1 MISIDLTGNCGD
13 QMLRY
18 AICRS
23 VAASQLYDFGIN
35 RVTSNDYYGGREQMY
50 FFKDLN
56 YGLPNNTPYGEL
68 PPGTRN
74 VWTEK
79 RTCYPT
85 HNYHPFQKDIFDVE
99 DNTHLVFYSG
109 QDARY
114 LSKDRVSQW
123 FTIDDK
129 FARESEMLLKIN
141 KIKLDENTCVIN
153 CRGGEFKSSPTLFL
167 TKDYWNNAIWNM
179 QRRNPNMK
187 FIVVTED
194 PEFYKTYFDFPVYHF
209 NIHTD
214 YYIINNAKNLIIS
227 NSGFAIF
234 PTWLNPYNPFVI
246 APLHWAIHNISVG
259 QWANTDMRTWGFT
272 FMDKEG
278 HLIDC

>member
-1 MISIDLTGNCGD
+1 MIHIDLTGNCGD

-35 RVTSNDYYGGREQMY
+35 KVTSNDYYNGREQMY

-68 PPGTRN
+68 PLGTVN
-74 VWTEK
+74 VWEEK
-79 RTCYPT
+79 KIVYPS
-85 HNYHPFQKDIFDVE
+85 HNYHPFQKDIFDVA
-99 DNTHLVFYSG
+99 DNTHLVIYSG

-114 LSKDRVSQW
+114 LNKDRVSQW
-123 FTIDDK
+123 FTIDDN
-129 FARESEMLLKIN
+129 FVRESETLLKIN

-153 CRGGEFKSSPTLFL
+153 CRGGEFRGIPSLFL
-167 TKDYWNNAIWNM
+167 TKDYWKNAIWNM
-179 QRRNPNMK
+179 QHRNPNMK

-259 QWANTDMRTWGFT
+259 QWANTDMTTWGFA
-272 FMDKEG
+272 FMDREG
-278 HLIDC
+278 RLID